1 VTLALAYP
9 PARLLVPVFVGLAP
23 LLVFIAER
31 PPGAEGRWSATRGGI
46 VMGVTYFGFQLYW
59 LLVALGDRPLMAVLA
74 FALTVLVLAGLTG
87 AFAWAV
93 HFTRERLGLP
103 LVLSAALFWTT
114 LEWAQ
119 GHAGELSV
127 PWLGLG
133 YALAPFPELAGAAE
147 LVGVRGL
154 TLWIAAANGLLAMA
168 LVGYRAGAPPRQT
181 AVLATALALLVVAP
195 ASYGVRRAA
204 TLDMRPA
211 ARVAVVQPHIAQEIK
226 RDHDLAL
233 DTSLV
238 VLAHLTR
245 ELAPSEAD
253 LVAWP
258 EVALTAELDGDAR
271 LLDLVRDLSRHAQA
285 PILAGAYGRG
295 RPGVYLAPADL
306 EGAGRPLHNS
316 AFLVGPEGVLA
327 PRYDKRRLVPF
338 VERVP
343 LAGPAALT
351 RMMGG
356 SAGQGPTERY
366 GGLEP
371 GRAGHL
377 LSAGGVAFGVLICSE
392 SIFGDLARGYRR
404 AGAEY
409 LVNITN
415 DAWFSR
421 DTWYGHTTARWQH
434 PAHLTL
440 RAIENRMGAARAAN
454 TGISLF
460 VDPVGRV
467 HDVVPTAGAGSRTAT
482 VLTTD
487 LVTLYSRWGDWLA
500 SLAAATA
507 AGVLGLACVRRRR
520 ERGDLGG
527 R

>member
-1 VTLALAYP
+1 
-9 PARLLVPVFVGLAP
+9 VGLAP

-31 PPGAEGRWSATRGGI
+31 PPGAEGRWSATRAGI
-46 VMGVTYFGFQLYW
+46 VMGVAYFGLQLYW
-59 LLVALGDRPLMAVLA
+59 IVVALGDRPLMAVPA
-74 FALTVLVLAGLTG
+74 FALTVLVLAALTG
-87 AFAWAV
+87 AFGWAV

-103 LVLSAALFWTT
+103 LVVSAALFWTT
-114 LEWAQ
+114 LEWLQ
-119 GHAGELSV
+119 GRAGELSV

-133 YALAPFPELAGAAE
+133 YALAPFPELAGAAD

-168 LVGYRAGAPPRQT
+168 LVAYRAREPVRRT
-181 AVLATALALLVVAP
+181 ALLATSLVALLVVP
-195 ASYGVRRAA
+195 AAYGLWRAA
-204 TLDMRPA
+204 TLDVRPA
-211 ARVAVVQPHIAQEIK
+211 ARVAVVQPHIAREIR

-233 DTSLV
+233 DSSRI
-238 VLAHLTR
+238 VLARLTR
-245 ELAPSEAD
+245 ELGDGADAGALD

-258 EVALTAELDGDAR
+258 EVALTAELDGDDR
-271 LLDLVRDLSRHAQA
+271 LLDLVRDLSRHARA

-295 RPGVYLAPADL
+295 RTEPDTGDPAAPVGRATPG
-306 EGAGRPLHNS
+306 GAVFNS
-316 AFLVGPEGVLA
+316 AFLVGPDGLLA

-343 LAGPAALT
+343 LVSRAVLTPLTGAL
-351 RMMGG
+351 G
-356 SAGQGPTERY
+356 RY
-366 GGLEP
+366 GGLAH
-371 GRAGHL
+371 GQRDHL
-377 LSAGGVAFGVLICSE
+377 FARDGAAFGVIICSE

-415 DAWFSR
+415 DAWLSR
-421 DTWYGHTTARWQH
+421 DTWYGRTTARWQH

-440 RAIENRMGAARAAN
+440 RAIENRIGAARAAN

-467 HDVVPTAGAGSRTAT
+467 HDAVPTAGAGSRTAT
-482 VLTTD
+482 VMTTD
-487 LVTLYSRWGDWLA
+487 QVTLYSRWGDWLA
-500 SLAAATA
+500 SLAAAATA
-507 AGVLGLACVRRRR
+507 AVLVVAGVPRRRG
-520 ERGDLGG
+520 RGELAG